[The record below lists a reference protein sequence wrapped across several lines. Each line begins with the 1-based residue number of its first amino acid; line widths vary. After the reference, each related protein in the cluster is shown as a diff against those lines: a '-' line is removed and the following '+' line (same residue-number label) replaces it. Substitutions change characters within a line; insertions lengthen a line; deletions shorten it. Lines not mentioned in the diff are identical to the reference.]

1 MALSRAA
8 FAAGLFLLVRVA
20 YRRLRGRDGLGL
32 GDVKL
37 AGAAGAWLSL
47 PMLPISLE
55 IAAVAALAAYV
66 FRQRKRARVLRA
78 AGRVPFGAFFAPAI
92 WLGWMMETM
101 LAHLEL
107 GGFKREVG
115 VSRRAGK
122 DAFSGWMAR
131 HARRRVF
138 GWSFFSC
145 CRRPSSRPRART
157 PLPPARGLTPPI
169 STCCRPRSS
178 ARLAEQGDARAQTY
192 LGVMYLRGQGVPQNF
207 DAAAFWLHLASETG
221 LPEAQYFLGLMY
233 DKGQGVAQDF
243 VLAHAWLNV
252 AVAHAE
258 PRLRSRWVLIRNAVA
273 SKMTEWQLAEARRLA
288 YTWRPETPL
297 AFEWRPDPPR

>member
-8 FAAGLFLLVRVA
+8 LAAGLFLLVRIA

-47 PMLPISLE
+47 QMLPISIE
-55 IAAVAALAAYV
+55 IAAITALAAYV

-78 AGRVPFGAFFAPAI
+78 AGRIPFGAFFAPAI
-92 WLGWMMETM
+92 WLGWM
-101 LAHLEL
+101 LDSDAPHPEL
-107 GGFKREVG
+107 GGFTKEASEL
-115 VSRRAGK
+115 SRGAGK
-122 DAFSGWMAR
+122 DAFSRWMAWT
-131 HARRRVF
+131 RRRA
-138 GWSFFSC
+138 SSADPFSPAVDG
-145 CRRPSSRPRART
+145 RRPGR
-157 PLPPARGLTPPI
+157 ARGLL
-169 STCCRPRSS
+169 CGRRAGLRRPELCAVGRDLCSPCGAGRS
-178 ARLAEQGDARAQTY
+178 ARANLSRRDVSARAGRSAEFRRRS
-192 LGVMYLRGQGVPQNF
+192 LLASP
-207 DAAAFWLHLASETG
+207 ASETG

-243 VLAHAWLNV
+243 VVAHAWLNL

-273 SKMTEWQLAEARRLA
+273 SKMTEAQLAEARRLA
-288 YTWRPETPL
+288 YTWRPEPPP